1 MNLAVISLVLLLAA
15 IVIGFVRNVNV
26 GILSIGFAMILTLL
40 FPDTLSTKD
49 VVSGFSTSL
58 FVQMVGVTYLFAI
71 INGNGTL
78 ELLAKKIV
86 NKVPARTIPFVMFLI
101 GMVLSAV
108 GPGSIPCLAIIPVI
122 AIPISISAG
131 INPIMTAIIGDMG
144 AMAGRMSPLT
154 PEAAVV
160 RGLMEEQNLNGN
172 TVPIMICTIVTT
184 LICAALVYIYYRG
197 WKVEKPMQTDEKE
210 VLPKFTWQ
218 QMASIAGLLLLAF
231 GVLVLSWNVGLTG
244 FLIGSVLCILGCGKE
259 KKAIAGVPWNVIIMV
274 LGVGILMNVIS
285 LSDGVDLLVSALE
298 KVMGEKSAAP
308 VIALL
313 AGIMSFFSSGLG
325 VVFPT
330 LVPICGGLASG
341 IGADGVYLVAMVV
354 IGGTI
359 AGYTPISTTGAL
371 IMAGVAQQ
379 KDSEER
385 FPQNKMFLEL
395 FAVSFINLAVLAVMA
410 MTGVYKFFI

>member
-1 MNLAVISLVLLLAA
+1 MNLGLLSLILLLVA

-40 FPDTLSTKD
+40 FKD
-49 VVSGFSTSL
+49 QIAAADVIGGFGTSL

-86 NKVPARTIPFVMFLI
+86 NLVPARAIPFVMFII
-101 GMVLSAV
+101 GMVLSAA

-122 AIPISISAG
+122 AIPISVSAG
-131 INPIMTAIIGDMG
+131 INPIMTSIIGDMG

-160 RGLMEEQNLNGN
+160 RGLMEKQNMTGN
-172 TVPIMICTIVTT
+172 TVPIMVCTAVTAVV
-184 LICAALVYIYYRG
+184 CCVFVYIYYKG
-197 WKVEKPMQTDEKE
+197 WKVDQTVVTGEKE
-210 VLPKFTWQ
+210 KLPKFTWQ
-218 QMASIAGLLLLAF
+218 QCLSLAGLVVLAF

-244 FLIGSVLCILGCGKE
+244 FLIGSVLCIIGCGDE
-259 KKAIAGVPWNVIIMV
+259 KKAVKGIPWNVIIMV
-274 LGVGILMNVIS
+274 LGVGMLMN
-285 LSDGVDLLVSALE
+285 
-298 KVMGEKSAAP
+298 
-308 VIALL
+308 
-313 AGIMSFFSSGLG
+313 MSFFSSGLG

-330 LVPICGGLASG
+330 LVPICGSLASG
-341 IGADGVYLVAMVV
+341 IGADGIYLVAMVV

-379 KDSEER
+379 EDSEKR
-385 FPQNKMFLEL
+385 FPQNKLFVEL
-395 FAVSFINLAVLAVMA
+395 FAVSVINLVVLAVMA
-410 MTGVYKFFI
+410 AIGVYGLFV